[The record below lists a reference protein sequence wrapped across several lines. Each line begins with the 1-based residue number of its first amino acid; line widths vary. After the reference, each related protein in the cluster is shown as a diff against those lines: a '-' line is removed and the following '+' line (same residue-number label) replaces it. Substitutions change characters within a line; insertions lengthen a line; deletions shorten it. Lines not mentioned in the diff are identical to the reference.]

1 MTWRWN
7 EPTKVVRGLGQPLR
21 VAAPDAPARLV
32 LGELDSKHH
41 ALCFPEPLEAAFRDD
56 YFDNSQR
63 ANRAAFAVGLF
74 ILGAFG
80 LVDIWAAPL
89 SLETVWLIRFG
100 LASPAVV
107 ALLILSFAPVYRR
120 IMQPASAIVAFVIG
134 VSITLMVLVA
144 RQGELSRALYIFG
157 ITPVLAF
164 TYTGASLR
172 FWYATAAGWAIV
184 ASSLSIPFGHGILVD
199 RPAMISFSL
208 SEVFVISVNIVGMM
222 GAWFIETSTR
232 RAFVQRLRVEQEEE
246 RSEALLLNILPRP
259 VADRLRRGERIEDYF
274 DEVSILF
281 VDIVEFTPLSATITP
296 REILGLLNETF
307 SVFDEL
313 ARKHGLEK
321 IKTIGDSYMAAAG
334 VPVPCPDH
342 AERVADMALDIVE
355 HIRVAH
361 ASGRRSVR
369 VRIGLNTGPVVAGII
384 GTQKFSY
391 DLWGD
396 TVNTASRMESHS
408 VAGKIRAA
416 EATFKQLQHHY
427 VFEGP
432 DTIEVKGKGRMP
444 TYFLVGKPSAA
455 SPTGTI
461 RR

>member
-1 MTWRWN
+1 MT
-7 EPTKVVRGLGQPLR
+7 VVRGLGQPLR
-21 VAAPDAPARLV
+21 VVASDAPAKFAV
-32 LGELDSKHH
+32 DELDAERPSHP
-41 ALCFPEPLEAAFRDD
+41 LRFPEPLEAAFRSD
-56 YFDNSQR
+56 YFHNSQR
-63 ANRAAFAVGLF
+63 ANRAAFAIGLL
-74 ILGAFG
+74 ILSAFG
-80 LVDIWAAPL
+80 LVDIWAAPQ
-89 SLETVWLIRFG
+89 SLQTVWLIRFG

-107 ALLILSFAPVYRR
+107 ALLVLSFTPVYRR
-120 IMQPASAIVAFVIG
+120 SMQPASALVAFVIG
-134 VSITLMVLVA
+134 VSITMMVLVA

-199 RPAMISFSL
+199 RQAMLSFSL
-208 SEVFVISVNIVGMM
+208 SEVFVVSVNIVGML

-232 RAFVQRLRVEQEEE
+232 RAFIQRLRVEQEEE
-246 RSEALLLNILPRP
+246 RSEALLLNILPKP

-274 DEVSILF
+274 EEVSILF
-281 VDIVEFTPLSATITP
+281 VDIVEFTPLSATMAP
-296 REILGLLNETF
+296 QEIVGLLNETF
-307 SVFDEL
+307 SLFDEL

-355 HIRVAH
+355 HISVAH
-361 ASGRRSVR
+361 ASRQHSVR

-384 GTQKFSY
+384 GLQKFSY

-416 EATFKQLQHHY
+416 EKTFLQLRDHY
-427 VFEGP
+427 IFEGP
-432 DTIEVKGKGRMP
+432 EIVDIKGKGKMR
-444 TYFLVGKPSAA
+444 TYFLVGKRPSRLHQSAD
-455 SPTGTI
+455 
-461 RR
+461 R